1 MLPVN
6 DELRGQEI
14 AAYIVI
20 NYGTP
25 EKSVRHDIRKMLPP
39 TEVPEN
45 IYFLNEIPLNDR
57 GKPDKEMLSALTA
70 KY

>member
-1 MLPVN
+1 
-6 DELRGQEI
+6 
-14 AAYIVI
+14 
-20 NYGTP
+20 
-25 EKSVRHDIRKMLPP
+25 MLPP

-70 KY
+70 KYWWKTLESRFEVFKYTDESEITLKDDNREDKEG